1 MNNLVTHNFT
11 NSQEQFYN
19 TSPTQNLKSLIEKGD
34 LHFLSE
40 FNEIFPDFISKIK
53 SASSKLNAMDIKFC
67 VLLKMGFTTKEI
79 ASVTKSTVRAVQSRK
94 YRIRKRLDV
103 PNDEDLN
110 LFMVTFS

>member
-1 MNNLVTHNFT
+1 M
-11 NSQEQFYN
+11 
-19 TSPTQNLKSLIEKGD
+19 IEKGD